1 MHASA
6 KVSSFL
12 IKQDLLPS
20 GSLTLNPSPY
30 RVASQ
35 VLFFGG
41 GVVSGGWQW
50 KFPKLRFTFSMGQEL
65 TGDKPLLTQPRTCWR
80 WQLSEDCSCL
90 FFTVVWT

>member
-41 GVVSGGWQW
+41 GGGVWRVAMEIS
-50 KFPKLRFTFSMGQEL
+50 KTKIYFLNG
-65 TGDKPLLTQPRTCWR
+65 TGTDR
-80 WQLSEDCSCL
+80 
-90 FFTVVWT
+90 